1 MVFRGVS
8 STVKLSV
15 SKTELGGSNPSAPAR
30 IKGKAEGEVEVSSSR
45 GKREVMA
52 TAVEQNAI
60 TSTLRSWPER
70 IKSFYSDVRT
80 EMKKVTS
87 PSRKE
92 VQATTTVVI
101 ITVFLF
107 AFYFWLVDLAIS
119 NSWSECCIISRA
131 VRQRAKEAIECRIR
145 IRIRVLTK
153 RKTIAQLRRALAK
166 MASRRHPRSQ
176 LRAANLRAI
185 RI

>member
-1 MVFRGVS
+1 MGVETKKMANS
-8 STVKLSV
+8 IATA
-15 SKTELGGSNPSAPAR
+15 GGDFGDR
-30 IKGKAEGEVEVSSSR
+30 IKA
-45 GKREVMA
+45 
-52 TAVEQNAI
+52 
-60 TSTLRSWPER
+60 WPER

-119 NSWSECCIISRA
+119 NSLERMLHYFSR
-131 VRQRAKEAIECRIR
+131 
-145 IRIRVLTK
+145 
-153 RKTIAQLRRALAK
+153 
-166 MASRRHPRSQ
+166 H
-176 LRAANLRAI
+176 
-185 RI
+185 